1 MLISWQL
8 RPFTHIHQ
16 TLADWWILST
26 ATWLMPC
33 SPPSH
38 FSCFALVP
46 SWAFSVWWW
55 LLGAFPSWGSQATSN
70 PTQLTT
76 CPGLPAIL
84 QHCQGLAGAWSLWGL
99 FLLLNTP
106 GLLPG
111 SLPSPISVRGLST
124 RVPGSIRGQLLG
136 SPLLR
141 FTMLDQLEGQQ
152 PLAGRLLAL
161 MSKPNRFPTA
171 YIPLPFSN
179 GFYGS
184 SSQQEIRIIAHFK
197 WTL

>member
-8 RPFTHIHQ
+8 RPRYSIEQ
-16 TLADWWILST
+16 TLVDWTISST
-26 ATWLMPC
+26 AILLMPC
-33 SPPSH
+33 SPAFAS
-38 FSCFALVP
+38 SCFSLVP
-46 SWAFSVWWW
+46 SWAFSLWWW

-111 SLPSPISVRGLST
+111 SLLSPISVRGLST

-152 PLAGRLLAL
+152 PLAALLLAP

>member
-8 RPFTHIHQ
+8 RPFTHIYQ
-16 TLADWWILST
+16 TLADWWTSST
-26 ATWLMPC
+26 AIWLMPC
-33 SPPSH
+33 SPASAS
-38 FSCFALVP
+38 SCFSLVP
-46 SWAFSVWWW
+46 SWAFSLWWW
-55 LLGAFPSWGSQATSN
+55 LLGAFPSLGSQATSS

-161 MSKPNRFPTA
+161 MSKPTVSQPPT
-171 YIPLPFSN
+171 YLFLSLML
-179 GFYGS
+179 FMVFLTS
-184 SSQQEIRIIAHFK
+184 K
-197 WTL
+197 K

>member
-8 RPFTHIHQ
+8 RPFTHIYQ
-16 TLADWWILST
+16 TLVDWWISST

-33 SPPSH
+33 SPASH
-38 FSCFALVP
+38 SSCFALVP
-46 SWAFSVWWW
+46 SWPFSLWWW
-55 LLGAFPSWGSQATSN
+55 SLGAIPSWASHPTSS
-70 PTQLTT
+70 PIQWTT
-76 CPGLPAIL
+76 CPGLPAIP
-84 QHCQGLAGAWSLWGL
+84 QHCQGLAGVWSLWD
-99 FLLLNTP
+99 LLLLETP
-106 GLLPG
+106 ALLPG
-111 SLPSPISVRGLST
+111 SLLSPISVRGLST
-124 RVPGSIRGQLLG
+124 RVPGSIRGQLPG

-152 PLAGRLLAL
+152 PLAALLLAL

-179 GFYGS
+179 GFYGF
-184 SSQQEIRIIAHFK
+184 SSQQEIRIMAHFK

>member
-8 RPFTHIHQ
+8 RPFTHIYQ
-16 TLADWWILST
+16 TLVGWRISST
-26 ATWLMPC
+26 AIWLMPC
-33 SPPSH
+33 SPASR

-46 SWAFSVWWW
+46 SWAFSLWWW
-55 LLGAFPSWGSQATSN
+55 SLGAIPSWASHPTSS

-76 CPGLPAIL
+76 CPGLLAIL
-84 QHCQGLAGAWSLWGL
+84 QHCQGLAGAWSLWGV
-99 FLLLNTP
+99 FLPLKP
-106 GLLPG
+106 PALLPG
-111 SLPSPISVRGLST
+111 SLLSPISVRGLST
-124 RVPGSIRGQLLG
+124 RVPGSIRGQLPG

-152 PLAGRLLAL
+152 PLAALLLAL

-184 SSQQEIRIIAHFK
+184 SSQQEIRIIAHFQ